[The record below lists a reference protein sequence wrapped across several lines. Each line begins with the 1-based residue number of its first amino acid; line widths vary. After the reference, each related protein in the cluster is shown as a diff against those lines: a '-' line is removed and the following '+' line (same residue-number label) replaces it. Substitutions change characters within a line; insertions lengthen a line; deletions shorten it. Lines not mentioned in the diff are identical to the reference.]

1 MKPNYK
7 TNCSASIT
15 TGEDQPHQ
23 VRLLLASFLPFRRC
37 VKDIM
42 KMSIIK
48 KKKSSGPS
56 WNSFWRWMAESREH
70 LGSLAVTKEN
80 PGLGIRDGK
89 KSMRYLAH
97 LP

>member
-48 KKKSSGPS
+48 KKKKVLVLVGILSGGG
-56 WNSFWRWMAESREH
+56 WQKV
-70 LGSLAVTKEN
+70 GST
-80 PGLGIRDGK
+80 
-89 KSMRYLAH
+89 SAH
-97 LP
+97 